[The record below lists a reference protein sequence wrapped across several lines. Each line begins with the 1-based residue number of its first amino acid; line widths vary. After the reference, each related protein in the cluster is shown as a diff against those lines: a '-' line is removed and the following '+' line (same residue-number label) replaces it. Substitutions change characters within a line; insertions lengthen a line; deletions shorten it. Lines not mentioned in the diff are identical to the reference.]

1 MGMLGENITT
11 EGMDEHVLN
20 IGDQF
25 RLGLIS

>member
-1 MGMLGENITT
+1 MLGENITT